1 MSRNHMYAVMVAA
14 LTAGTMIAPL
24 SPAFADAATMQF
36 SQPYVPVIQPGQT
49 GQATI
54 TGTNGAG
61 AAAITAFRVTA
72 PDQTSFTENRYYV
85 NGVVGP
91 MPCTLSN
98 ANRLLTCTAPVG
110 NQPSFPPNVRTVLGV
125 NVAVDAGA
133 PNGTTLGNG
142 SWAIDSGYPD
152 SPVPFAVETPLPGP
166 AGPQGNDG
174 APGPSGTDGLPG
186 LPGQPG
192 SKGDPGVP
200 GEPGLPG
207 NPGVPGSDGTPGAPG
222 QQGAPG
228 PAGPQGNDGAP
239 GPKGD
244 DGAPGVPGT
253 DGLPGQPGSDGNPG
267 VPGQNGA
274 PGPAGPKGDDGA
286 PGPAGTDGQ
295 PGKDGLPGAPGTPGT
310 NGAPGPA
317 GPAGPPGPAGEPGT
331 CNCAHE
337 HKGKGKVVSN
347 GPLTVRSGPSTSH
360 KALGK
365 LEPGTIVAVTCKVN
379 GEKVGDNRLWYRLT
393 DDHGWVPARYV
404 VDKTPIPYCS

>member
-1 MSRNHMYAVMVAA
+1 MSRKHMYAVMVAA

-110 NQPSFPPNVRTVLGV
+110 DQPSFPPNVRTVLGV

-174 APGPSGTDGLPG
+174 APGPSGKDG

-192 SKGDPGVP
+192 QPGVS
-200 GEPGLPG
+200 
-207 NPGVPGSDGTPGAPG
+207 GSDGTPGVPG
-222 QQGAPG
+222 QDGAPG
-228 PAGPQGNDGAP
+228 PAGPRGN
-239 GPKGD
+239 
-244 DGAPGVPGT
+244 
-253 DGLPGQPGSDGNPG
+253 
-267 VPGQNGA
+267 
-274 PGPAGPKGDDGA
+274 DGA
-286 PGPAGTDGQ
+286 PGPAGTNGQPGQPGQ

-379 GEKVGDNRLWYRLT
+379 GEKVGDNKLWYRLT

>member
-1 MSRNHMYAVMVAA
+1 MSRKHMYAVMVAA

-133 PNGTTLGNG
+133 PNGITLGNG

-200 GEPGLPG
+200 GEQGLPG

-222 QQGAPG
+222 QDGVPG
-228 PAGPQGNDGAP
+228 PAGPKGDDGAP

-244 DGAPGVPGT
+244 DGAPGVPGS
-253 DGLPGQPGSDGNPG
+253 DGLPGQPGSDGSPG

-286 PGPAGTDGQ
+286 PGPAG
-295 PGKDGLPGAPGTPGT
+295 
-310 NGAPGPA
+310 
-317 GPAGPPGPAGEPGT
+317 EPGT

-337 HKGKGKVVSN
+337 HKGRGKVVSN

-379 GEKVGDNRLWYRLT
+379 GEKVGDNKLWYRLT